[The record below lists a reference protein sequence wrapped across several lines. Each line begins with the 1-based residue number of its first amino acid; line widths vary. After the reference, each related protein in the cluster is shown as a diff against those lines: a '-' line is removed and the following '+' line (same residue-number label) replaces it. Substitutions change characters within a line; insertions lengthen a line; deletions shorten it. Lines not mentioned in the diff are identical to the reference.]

1 MAARV
6 DRPLLRRQFAIG
18 VTFVMNLRSALKLPK
33 EHGAWAMLYV
43 PFILGVAVAGSVNWP
58 VLLLLLSATAVF
70 ISRESLLVYWRAR
83 ARGRDAAEAGRTFL
97 LYLALAAAFGA
108 PLIFANKLFWL
119 IPLGL
124 IGAALLLINGKQ
136 ATRMEERGTAGE
148 IMAIGGL
155 TMTAPAAYYAASGR
169 WEMTAFW
176 LWLLCA
182 LYMASSVFYIKLRVY
197 RLNPRKQAEQRRAL
211 RSCACYHSILIVA
224 LPALI
229 FAGGLGL
236 FALFAFA
243 PVILRTFWGMFKPK
257 TKVNLTRAGILEI
270 VYSLVFL
277 VCAALGFRPA

>member
-1 MAARV
+1 MS
-6 DRPLLRRQFAIG
+6 
-18 VTFVMNLRSALKLPK
+18 LRSALKLPK
-33 EHGAWAMLYV
+33 EHGAWVMLYV
-43 PFILGVAVAGSVNWP
+43 PFVLGVAVAGRVNWP

-83 ARGRDAAEAGRTFL
+83 ARGREAAEARKTLL

-108 PLIFANKLFWL
+108 PLIFAFKLFWL

-124 IGAALLLINGKQ
+124 IGAALLLVNGRQ
-136 ATRMEERGTAGE
+136 ATRMEERETMGE
-148 IMAIGGL
+148 LMAIGGL
-155 TMTAPAAYYAASGR
+155 TMTAPAAYYVASGR

-176 LWLLCA
+176 LWLLSA

-211 RSCACYHSILIVA
+211 RSCAFYHSFLIVA

-229 FAGGLGL
+229 LASSLGL
-236 FALFAFA
+236 SALIAFA
-243 PVILRTFWGMFKPK
+243 PAIVRTFWGMFAPRP
-257 TKVNLTRAGILEI
+257 KVNLIRAGILEI

-277 VCAALGFRPA
+277 VCAALGFRSA